1 MHKVQGLE
9 SAFSNKVFLTYLVL
23 VACSFINL
31 RLEINLEILSCY
43 DLCVR
48 TKEERLKRIC

>member
-9 SAFSNKVFLTYLVL
+9 SAFSNKVFLTYLV
-23 VACSFINL
+23 ACSFIKL